1 VASFPVR
8 DVFEPLGWIFVAL
21 LALNVLLL
29 VVLVVLR
36 ENWAFFQRRRAAVNA
51 GLSPIL
57 ERLVQDG
64 DSERAIGEL
73 RVLVG
78 GLGRQE
84 RPVAAWL
91 LSDLMRD
98 LDEAERVRLRDAFVE
113 SGAVALAER
122 STKRW
127 MPWRRALACEMLGTI
142 GAERSVP
149 VLVERTSDKRSE
161 VRMAATR
168 ALGAIG
174 SPDAAPRVM
183 TLFLQRTAVPTGVAY
198 DALRALGSAGAG
210 AFRAGLESPDPT
222 VRVASSFGVAAQPGG
237 ETARTAL
244 TRVLAEDTSAHVRV
258 AAAKALGV
266 VGGTRAPDALVE
278 AAADGDERLRR
289 EAVSALGSF
298 DDPAAV
304 AVLAVAAATPDRETA
319 LRAAESLFA
328 VAGRREAG
336 EAATAALA
344 GSTSWSVDYVLTL
357 SALVA

>member
-8 DVFEPLGWIFVAL
+8 DVFEPLGWVFVAL
-21 LALNVLLL
+21 LALNLLL
-29 VVLVVLR
+29 FVVLVVLR

-64 DSERAIGEL
+64 DTARAIGEL
-73 RVLVG
+73 RVVVG
-78 GLGRQE
+78 GLDRQE

-91 LSDLMRD
+91 LSDLLRD
-98 LDEAERVRLRDAFVE
+98 LDEADRVRLRDAFVE

-149 VLVERTSDKRSE
+149 VLVERTSDARSE

-174 SPDAAPRVM
+174 SPDAAPRVT
-183 TLFLQRTAVPTGVAY
+183 TLFLERTAVPTGVAY
-198 DALRALGSAGAG
+198 DALRALGGAG
-210 AFRAGLESPDPT
+210 AFRAGMESPDPT
-222 VRVASSFGVAAQPGG
+222 IRVASSFGVAAQPGG
-237 ETARTAL
+237 EVARMAL
-244 TRVLAEDTSAHVRV
+244 TRVLAEDESDHVRI

-266 VGGTRAPDALVE
+266 VGGTQAPEALVE
-278 AAADGDERLRR
+278 AAADGDVLLRR

-304 AVLAVAAATPDRETA
+304 AVLAEAATAAPDRETA

-328 VAGRREAG
+328 VAGRPEAG
-336 EAATAALA
+336 AAATAALA